1 MMFLFLQAYKY
12 VECSARTQE
21 GLKQVFDEA
30 IRCVLIAQSAAG
42 AKKKKCIIL

>member
-1 MMFLFLQAYKY
+1 